1 MQRGGG
7 LITAEDLA
15 QYQAKERAP
24 IRGTYRGYEIVSMP
38 PPSSGGVAL
47 VEMLN
52 ILEGYDLAAA
62 GHNSPKYVHLV
73 AEAMRRAFVDRAHYL
88 GDPDFVENPIDRL
101 TSKSYAAELR
111 KTIQS
116 DHATVSSPTQVAQGF
131 ESKET
136 THYSVVDADGM
147 AVSVTYTLEYGYG
160 LGVVVPGAGFLLN
173 NEMGDF
179 NARSGVT
186 DSTGLIGTP
195 ANLARPGKRM
205 LSSMTPT
212 IISKDGRLVGV
223 VGSPGGRTII
233 NTVLEV
239 ILNQIDFNMGIADA
253 VKAPRFH
260 HQWLP
265 DVLSVEEN
273 GLPPSTVSALKA
285 MGYRVSMRGVQGTAH
300 SIRIDPRTGE
310 RQGAADPRD
319 ADAGAAG
326 H

>member
-116 DHATVSSPTQVAQGF
+116 DHATVSSPAQVAQGL
-131 ESKET
+131 ESHAAKLSEEKDRKFAQQVAARLWNVAGE
-136 THYSVVDADGM
+136 YKRALQLVDGTDVA
-147 AVSVTYTLEYGYG
+147 AEAHEG
-160 LGVVVPGAGFLLN
+160 LGDDV
-173 NEMGDF
+173 
-179 NARSGVT
+179 ARVGIEAR
-186 DSTGLIGTP
+186 LALAQTP
-195 ANLARPGKRM
+195 KTLRKQ
-205 LSSMTPT
+205 SCSC
-212 IISKDGRLVGV
+212 
-223 VGSPGGRTII
+223 
-233 NTVLEV
+233 
-239 ILNQIDFNMGIADA
+239 
-253 VKAPRFH
+253 H
-260 HQWLP
+260 
-265 DVLSVEEN
+265 
-273 GLPPSTVSALKA
+273 
-285 MGYRVSMRGVQGTAH
+285 
-300 SIRIDPRTGE
+300 
-310 RQGAADPRD
+310 
-319 ADAGAAG
+319 
-326 H
+326 